1 MFIYCWWGTNIVRER
16 VGRVADF
23 CFVCRDFRPFRGAKI
38 ESVGHFCSIPL
49 GSRTTLGY
57 LRTCE
62 SCGCTFRMHPQVY
75 ASLSGDRRAGLDSLI
90 VETQPR
96 IWENWYDRLQLERRA
111 REGHLT
117 ADERREF
124 LVEPFLL
131 LNGRVEEQA
140 RRPKWD
146 PKVTLGL
153 LATVASLFYAIAYF
167 GRHAVTE
174 GDAPKGAAVDL
185 FIVFIVNLLF
195 LIWAVATRTR
205 RFTRRNILP
214 IIVESLRPLSPT
226 AGELEAAV
234 RHLRRMKSPIGKALR
249 VEDVRK
255 AFGTGASKTVFP
267 EIAT

>member
-1 MFIYCWWGTNIVRER
+1 MFIYCWWGTNIVRKR

-62 SCGCTFRMHPQVY
+62 SCGCTFPMHPQVY
-75 ASLSGDRRAGLDSLI
+75 ASLSGDRRAGLDALI

-124 LVEPFLL
+124 LLEPFLL
-131 LNGRVEEQA
+131 LNHRVEGRA
-140 RRPKWD
+140 SSSRWD
-146 PKVTLGL
+146 PKVMLGL
-153 LATVASLFYAIAYF
+153 LATAASLVYAMSFLERHPPTSGDVPKEVAF
-167 GRHAVTE
+167 G
-174 GDAPKGAAVDL
+174 L
-185 FIVFIVNLLF
+185 FVACLLYY
-195 LIWAVATRTR
+195 LRAVATGSR
-205 RFTRRNILP
+205 RFTRRHILP

-226 AGELEAAV
+226 AEELEAAV

-255 AFGTGASKTVFP
+255 AFGTGASKTFFP